1 MSSSVAC
8 DVCGAAGRR
17 RRGRCAPDGWFFAE
31 VRETDPDG
39 ATDDTDSTIVYAC
52 TPVCAGRFW
61 KRGPGRLDL
70 VTGSVTGSHNRRG
83 ILRRWLRAL
92 FIASRHERALAAF
105 EHACADP
112 MVTIDPYALAASVL
126 YDVSIYEVTG
136 ELRERAA
143 RELFGG
149 TAR

>member
-1 MSSSVAC
+1 M
-8 DVCGAAGRR
+8 VC
-17 RRGRCAPDGWFFAE
+17 
-31 VRETDPDG
+31 
-39 ATDDTDSTIVYAC
+39 
-52 TPVCAGRFW
+52 
-61 KRGPGRLDL
+61 
-70 VTGSVTGSHNRRG
+70 
-83 ILRRWLRAL
+83 RWLRGL
-92 FIASRHERALAAF
+92 FRASRRERAIAAF

-112 MVTIDPYALAASVL
+112 IMTIDPYALAAHVL